1 MATYSIE
8 QFSKITNIPKINLR
22 TWENRYSYLIPQRT
36 TTNIRVYT
44 DELLVRGI
52 NIKLLLDNGY
62 KISKISKMAD
72 QKIQDA
78 VERIEFSDN
87 KDIKVSYFV
96 SNFIISAI
104 NFDESKFN
112 ELFTKA
118 LNEFDF
124 ILFYKEILLP
134 LLKRIGIL
142 WLTNKMSPSQEHF
155 ICGLIKQKFYTLID
169 QTPVSRSVK
178 DKWLLFLPENEF
190 HEIGLLFAKYILLLK
205 EYNVIYLGNNMPI
218 HELTDLSEKQKIHNI
233 LLFLLANYSIKMAES
248 HLQKI
253 IKIFP
258 QTKIFVVTPKN
269 KLNLSNLNTSNIH
282 FIHSIDDFIHV
293 IDSSN

>member
-22 TWENRYSYLIPQRT
+22 TLENRYSYLIPQRT

-112 ELFTKA
+112 
-118 LNEFDF
+118 
-124 ILFYKEILLP
+124 
-134 LLKRIGIL
+134 
-142 WLTNKMSPSQEHF
+142 
-155 ICGLIKQKFYTLID
+155 
-169 QTPVSRSVK
+169 
-178 DKWLLFLPENEF
+178 
-190 HEIGLLFAKYILLLK
+190 
-205 EYNVIYLGNNMPI
+205 
-218 HELTDLSEKQKIHNI
+218 
-233 LLFLLANYSIKMAES
+233 
-248 HLQKI
+248 
-253 IKIFP
+253 
-258 QTKIFVVTPKN
+258 
-269 KLNLSNLNTSNIH
+269 
-282 FIHSIDDFIHV
+282 
-293 IDSSN
+293 